1 MKKYKKLPLISKWYN
16 SLISDIGEMESITNY
31 FAASEKRHLSDGSKA
46 SKKQRKLKGTTSKF
60 ESSI

>member
-1 MKKYKKLPLISKWYN
+1 
-16 SLISDIGEMESITNY
+16 MESITNY
-31 FAASEKRHLSDGSKA
+31 FVATEKRHLSDGSKA